1 MSKQVPKKKQYSQE
15 FKDQVLEILANSPKS
30 TMAVAKEFGVSYPTV
45 VSWISAKGKKS
56 NSIQNQDE
64 TKKLRQEVERLKKE
78 NEILKKA
85 ATFFAKQLD

>member
-15 FKDQVLEILANSPKS
+15 FKNQVLEILENSPKS
-30 TMAVAKEFGVSYPTV
+30 AAAVAKEFGIAYPTV
-45 VSWISAKGKKS
+45 MSWVSTKGKKFHL
-56 NSIQNQDE
+56 NQNPDE
-64 TKKLRQEVERLKKE
+64 TKKLKIENERLRKE